1 MSENDLITHDELLT
15 LLDYSPE
22 TGVFVWKSTKRYH
35 LQFLGSRAGSPN
47 KDGYRQIKIHN
58 RLYGEHRLAWLYM
71 YGCWPDKHIDHING
85 VRDDNRCCNLR
96 EATHA
101 ENHQNRHSHKGS
113 SSKYI
118 GVSYYKRR
126 NKYIAYINVSGVRH
140 HLGYFKTQEDAYAA
154 YCEAKKKLHPFNPKP
169 LPALE
174 LEQMPVYQHQTQSV
188 FHV

>member
-22 TGVFVWKSTKRYH
+22 TGVFTW
-35 LQFLGSRAGSPN
+35 LQRVGNIAIVGCRAGGYEAE
-47 KDGYRQIKIHN
+47 GYRRIKIK
-58 RLYGEHRLAWLYM
+58 RRTYKEHRLAWFYF
-71 YGCWPDKHIDHING
+71 YGAWPTKDIDHING
-85 VRDDNRCCNLR
+85 CKDDNRIDNLR
-96 EATHA
+96 EATQK
-101 ENHQNRHSHKGS
+101 ENHQNRKSNKNS
-113 SSKYI
+113 TSKYL
-118 GVSYYKRR
+118 GVSLDTNSGKYKVGITVNQKRTH
-126 NKYIAYINVSGVRH
+126 I
-140 HLGYFKTQEDAYAA
+140 GYFANEEDAYAA